1 MGDEAADKAARE
13 AAAFLAVLRQHGR
26 VLETDDPLAPL
37 PPGVTHVLV
46 QEGGKPRLIERR
58 KSAF

>member
-1 MGDEAADKAARE
+1 MATADDDAANE
-13 AAAFLAVLRQHGR
+13 AAAFLAVLKRHGR

-46 QEGGKPRLIERR
+46 REGGKSRLIERR

>member
-1 MGDEAADKAARE
+1 MPKAETDEAAGY
-13 AAAFLAVLRQHGR
+13 LAMLRRHGR
-26 VLETDDPLAPL
+26 VLETDDPDAPL

-46 QEGGKPRLIERR
+46 RKGDGKPRLIERR

>member
-1 MGDEAADKAARE
+1 MGDDADEAKDE
-13 AAAFLAVLRQHGR
+13 AAAFLAVLKQHGR

-46 QEGGKPRLIERR
+46 RENGRERLIERR